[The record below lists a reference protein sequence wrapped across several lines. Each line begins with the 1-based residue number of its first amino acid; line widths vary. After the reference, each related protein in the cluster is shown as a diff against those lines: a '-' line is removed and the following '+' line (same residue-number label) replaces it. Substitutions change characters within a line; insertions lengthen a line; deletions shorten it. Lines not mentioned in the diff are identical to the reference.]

1 MFTNISQC
9 ILISRNIFCGSK
21 FLSFQHYCQ
30 KLLTILHACT
40 LNYSFFPGSD
50 FSGSQRVTPSLQMV
64 STPTKRPLS
73 SELLFSPSSES
84 GSNSEVNSQ
93 PASLTDSM
101 ALVNKI
107 LADGNLDRV
116 ERIEKLEAIL
126 TDVTSMALGS
136 RSSSSHNINGGLN
149 TPQAGTGKVDAE
161 TQTISTGDI
170 SITKVYSPSKTLPL
184 KEGSQI

>member
-1 MFTNISQC
+1 MIFIY
-9 ILISRNIFCGSK
+9 LKRNSYYFSE
-21 FLSFQHYCQ
+21 LPS
-30 KLLTILHACT
+30 LE
-40 LNYSFFPGSD
+40 SVGSD
-50 FSGSQRVTPSLQMV
+50 ISWNASRATPLLLP
-64 STPTKRPLS
+64 STPPTTKQHPLQSYS
-73 SELLFSPSSES
+73 SSRERLFTPCSSES

-136 RSSSSHNINGGLN
+136 RSSSSHNLNGSN
-149 TPQAGTGKVDAE
+149 AKVDAT

-170 SITKVYSPSKTLPL
+170 SITKVYSPSKSSPL
-184 KEGSQI
+184 KETAAGPGQL

>member
-1 MFTNISQC
+1 MIFIY
-9 ILISRNIFCGSK
+9 LKRNSYYFSE
-21 FLSFQHYCQ
+21 LPS
-30 KLLTILHACT
+30 LE
-40 LNYSFFPGSD
+40 SVGSD
-50 FSGSQRVTPSLQMV
+50 LSWNASRATPLLQLP
-64 STPTKRPLS
+64 STPTKHPLS
-73 SELLFSPSSES
+73 SSRELFTPSSES
-84 GSNSEVNSQ
+84 GSNSEVSSQ

-136 RSSSSHNINGGLN
+136 RSSSSHNLNGSS
-149 TPQAGTGKVDAE
+149 AKVDAT

-170 SITKVYSPSKTLPL
+170 SITKVYSPSKSSPL
-184 KEGSQI
+184 KETAAGPGQL

>member
-1 MFTNISQC
+1 MIFIY
-9 ILISRNIFCGSK
+9 LKRNSYYFSE
-21 FLSFQHYCQ
+21 LPS
-30 KLLTILHACT
+30 LE
-40 LNYSFFPGSD
+40 SVGSD
-50 FSGSQRVTPSLQMV
+50 ISWNASRATPLLLQLP
-64 STPTKRPLS
+64 STPPTTTKQHPLQSYS
-73 SELLFSPSSES
+73 SSRERLFTPCSSES

-136 RSSSSHNINGGLN
+136 RSSSSHNLNGSS
-149 TPQAGTGKVDAE
+149 AKVDAT

-170 SITKVYSPSKTLPL
+170 SITKVYSPSKSSPL
-184 KEGSQI
+184 KETAAGPGQL

>member
-1 MFTNISQC
+1 MIEARSAIIS
-9 ILISRNIFCGSK
+9 ILRIIYTYVK
-21 FLSFQHYCQ
+21 FPN
-30 KLLTILHACT
+30 LLFSELPS
-40 LNYSFFPGSD
+40 LESVGSD
-50 FSGSQRVTPSLQMV
+50 ISWNASRATPLLQLP
-64 STPTKRPLS
+64 STPTKHPLS
-73 SELLFSPSSES
+73 SSRELFTPCSSES
-84 GSNSEVNSQ
+84 GSNSEVSSQ

-136 RSSSSHNINGGLN
+136 RSSSSHNLNGGLN
-149 TPQAGTGKVDAE
+149 AKVDAT

-170 SITKVYSPSKTLPL
+170 SITKVYSPSKSSPL
-184 KEGSQI
+184 KEAQ

>member
-1 MFTNISQC
+1 MVH
-9 ILISRNIFCGSK
+9 
-21 FLSFQHYCQ
+21 FLKSFQIYYFSE
-30 KLLTILHACT
+30 LPSLE
-40 LNYSFFPGSD
+40 SVGSD
-50 FSGSQRVTPSLQMV
+50 ISWNASRATPLLQLP
-64 STPTKRPLS
+64 STPTKHPLS
-73 SELLFSPSSES
+73 SSRELFTPSSES
-84 GSNSEVNSQ
+84 GSNSEVSSQ

-136 RSSSSHNINGGLN
+136 RSSSSHNLNGGLN
-149 TPQAGTGKVDAE
+149 AKVDAT

-170 SITKVYSPSKTLPL
+170 SITKVYSPSKSSPL
-184 KEGSQI
+184 KEAQ

>member
-1 MFTNISQC
+1 MGYVIFIKIKRYSNYISE
-9 ILISRNIFCGSK
+9 LPSLESV
-21 FLSFQHYCQ
+21 
-30 KLLTILHACT
+30 
-40 LNYSFFPGSD
+40 GSD
-50 FSGSQRVTPSLQMV
+50 ISWNASRATPLLLQLP
-64 STPTKRPLS
+64 STPPTTKQHPLQSYS
-73 SELLFSPSSES
+73 SSRERLFTPCSSES

-136 RSSSSHNINGGLN
+136 RSSSSHNLNGSS
-149 TPQAGTGKVDAE
+149 AKVDAT

-170 SITKVYSPSKTLPL
+170 SITKVYSPSKSSPL
-184 KEGSQI
+184 KETAAGPGQL

>member
-1 MFTNISQC
+1 MIFIY
-9 ILISRNIFCGSK
+9 LKRNS
-21 FLSFQHYCQ
+21 Y
-30 KLLTILHACT
+30 
-40 LNYSFFPGSD
+40 Y
-50 FSGSQRVTPSLQMV
+50 FSELPSLESVGSSDISWNASRATPLLLQLP
-64 STPTKRPLS
+64 STPPTTTKQHPLQSYS
-73 SELLFSPSSES
+73 SSRERLFTPCSSES

-136 RSSSSHNINGGLN
+136 RSSSSHNLNGSS
-149 TPQAGTGKVDAE
+149 AKVDAT

-170 SITKVYSPSKTLPL
+170 SITKVYSPSKSSPL
-184 KEGSQI
+184 KETAAGPGQL

>member
-1 MFTNISQC
+1 MWTC
-9 ILISRNIFCGSK
+9 IVKYF
-21 FLSFQHYCQ
+21 
-30 KLLTILHACT
+30 
-40 LNYSFFPGSD
+40 YSPGSD
-50 FSGSQRVTPSLQMV
+50 FSGSQRVTPLQM

-136 RSSSSHNINGGLN
+136 RSSSSHNLNGGLN
-149 TPQAGTGKVDAE
+149 TPQAVTGKVDAE

-170 SITKVYSPSKTLPL
+170 SITKVYSPSKTLPF